1 MKKRPKILPVKIM
14 HGSKN
19 KKAAAAAAR
28 DGLVMASFELGARKE
43 RINILSDLSA
53 QQVPLVTAPSPR
65 KES

>member
-28 DGLVMASFELGARKE
+28 DGLVMASFELGARVSISIAAS
-43 RINILSDLSA
+43 RSS
-53 QQVPLVTAPSPR
+53 
-65 KES
+65 